1 MLLGYTA
8 FTTVLGLLRLTE
20 QPVIGWVLAS
30 NLLTVLLVLLAS
42 HPDLGRLGRILR
54 EAYPLVLLSAL
65 YPAIDIINNFG
76 AVAVYDPIVRR
87 WEHFLFGA
95 ELSRVWWQGWPS
107 TFWSTVLHGAYF
119 AYYPVMVAPFLVFF
133 ISGRLEAARR
143 AVLWLL
149 STYLICYVVF
159 LLFPVAGPYYEFP
172 RPDAWFLDNPT
183 ARLVYATLDRGSA
196 YGAAFPSSHV
206 AATLVAVAAA
216 FRGSRTLGWILLLP
230 AILLTV
236 GVVYCQMHYAVDA
249 LAGVLLSAIIVGFW
263 LWWEKRQ
270 TPGFVAGERS
280 LGSVPPDDPGRL
292 TAVGSRPY

>member
-172 RPDAWFLDNPT
+172 RPDAWFLDNPA

-249 LAGVLLSAIIVGFW
+249 LAGVALSAIIVASW
-263 LWWEKRQ
+263 LWLEERQ
-270 TPGFVAGERS
+270 TPGI
-280 LGSVPPDDPGRL
+280 
-292 TAVGSRPY
+292 VGSGGVSAPPLPTIPGA